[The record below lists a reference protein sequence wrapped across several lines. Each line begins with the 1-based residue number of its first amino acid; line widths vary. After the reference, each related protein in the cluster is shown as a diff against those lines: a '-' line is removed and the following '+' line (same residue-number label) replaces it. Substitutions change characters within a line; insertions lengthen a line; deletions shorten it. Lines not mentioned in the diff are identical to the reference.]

1 MKKNN
6 QAKFKYDPDSDVLM
20 WETSK
25 KRGIDHAT
33 RVANVVVHFSH
44 ENIPVLIEILEATK
58 FITETKKLL
67 GKLKVKEEMIG
78 EGA

>member
-6 QAKFKYDPDSDVLM
+6 HAKLKYDPDSDVLM

-25 KRGIDHAT
+25 TRGIDHAT
-33 RVANVVVHFSH
+33 RVANVVVHFSR

-58 FITETKKLL
+58 FITETRKLL
-67 GKLKVKEEMIG
+67 GKLKVKGEMIG